1 MGSRHHLDRQTSI
14 TEEQGTWLQR
24 EKKRLGMLDQS
35 PANNRGMLLQSAY
48 YAGGQTKLEGA
59 AYFWFFTKLMLVTA
73 IVFIPFSLCYKPKT
87 YLQQ

>member
-1 MGSRHHLDRQTSI
+1 
-14 TEEQGTWLQR
+14 
-24 EKKRLGMLDQS
+24 MLDQA
-35 PANNRGMLLQSAY
+35 PANGRGMLLQSTY